1 MASPSPTEPIFF
13 DSPEAFRAWLLKH
26 HATAGEVVAGL
37 WRAHARRPTITWG
50 QGIDQALCFGWID
63 GVRHPLTPDSYSVR
77 FTPRR
82 PGSKWSQVNIEKV
95 KALRAAGLMTP
106 AGEAAFEARVEGGPR
121 AYSPKMDAAF
131 APGQEE
137 QFRANDEAW
146 AFFGRQPPSWRHK
159 WTWAVASPKSDAA
172 RDRRLGKLI
181 EACAAGR
188 RLM

>member
-13 DSPEAFRAWLLKH
+13 ESPDAFRSWLKAH
-26 HATAGEVVAGL
+26 HATAAEVVVGL
-37 WRAHARRPTITWG
+37 WRAHTRKPTITWS

-63 GVRHPLTPDSYSVR
+63 GVRYPLSPDSYSVR

-82 PGSKWSQVNIEKV
+82 RGSKWSQVNIEKV

-121 AYSPKMDAAF
+121 AYSTKMAVVF

-137 QFRANDEAW
+137 AFRKNGEAW
-146 AFFGRQPPSWRHK
+146 AFFEKMAPSHRHK
-159 WTWAVASPKSDAA
+159 WIWAVSSAKSEEA
-172 RDRRLGKLI
+172 RARRLAKLI
-181 EACAAGR
+181 DACAAGKKP
-188 RLM
+188 M

>member
-13 DSPEAFRAWLLKH
+13 ESPDEFRAWLEAN
-26 HATAGEVVAGL
+26 HASANEVVVGL

-63 GVRHPLTPDSYSVR
+63 GVRRPLTPDSYSIR

-82 PGSKWSQVNIEKV
+82 QGSRWSQVNIEKV
-95 KALRAAGLMTP
+95 AALRAAGLMTP

-121 AYSPKMDAAF
+121 AYDPKTTVAF

-137 QFRANDEAW
+137 TLRANAAAW
-146 AFFGRQPPSWRHK
+146 AAFGRMAPSHRRK
-159 WTWAVASPKSDAA
+159 WIWHVSEAKSEEA
-172 RDRRLGKLI
+172 RARRLARLI
-181 EACAAGR
+181 AALASG
-188 RLM
+188 